1 MHFHAQDNTKNGK
14 KGSPKRVFWCKAR
27 VCRPVMLA
35 QLEGKV
41 PAQHRCHVA
50 SKFVHDLCLAEQPI
64 SNAHL
69 CEEWEPSLTGQI
81 VLVQGKSLQ
90 ACHNSPAGGQ
100 RACTAPTLWSWHFEW
115 VFRSAWLPSNHASE
129 VCRIA
134 ALTGQIGLVQSESL
148 QTHHLRPARG

>member
-1 MHFHAQDNTKNGK
+1 MQSKSLQACHVSPTGGQSACTAPMSCGKQICTRPLPRRAAQLAMHIYAKNG
-14 KGSPKRVFWCKAR
+14 
-27 VCRPVMLA
+27 
-35 QLEGKV
+35 
-41 PAQHRCHVA
+41 
-50 SKFVHDLCLAEQPI
+50 
-64 SNAHL
+64 
-69 CEEWEPSLTGQI
+69 EPSLTGQI